1 MSTMTRVQAEALAAF
16 IVRLRTDWRPAGVV
30 AALEKAAPNADPF
43 DVARALIN
51 LASEPSVKTPG
62 LLPGPGPHWRNPEG
76 EIPGRRGDHDI
87 PCVDHPSQV
96 HPCPTCRAE
105 KPPLSPEAIAELRA
119 IAAEAKTRVPRPK
132 FGTSKREADDREQR
146 REDARRRADAEVDR

>member
-1 MSTMTRVQAEALAAF
+1 MTLDTGLAARLIAGIRANTPGAAPWDAPGIAVALRDVGGTPGAAFAAAALAAEDAALTKPSAAAF
-16 IVRLRTDWRPAGVV
+16 RVHWPQNAGVS
-30 AALEKAAPNADPF
+30 AP
-43 DVARALIN
+43 RQ
-51 LASEPSVKTPG
+51 SM
-62 LLPGPGPHWRNPEG
+62 
-76 EIPGRRGDHDI
+76 DI

-119 IAAEAKTRVPRPK
+119 VALEARARVPRPK
-132 FGTSKREADDREQR
+132 FGTSKREAVDREQR